1 MASKTF
7 FAAAAS
13 SGGTPLQTTRGKTAR
28 ERSTSS
34 VRSRFSAVTSSTTSI
49 APIGSLLTLTRGTSV
64 RLTEAFSPQE
74 ETYGEERLVK
84 LLQQMPLLA
93 ARGRLDAI
101 EAAISRFMGPL
112 SVSDDLTM
120 LAVQHFDRGGSI
132 PPGARKAVNL
142 AGVTLFNAAWL
153 ADIARSMNLGDHL
166 QLGKGE
172 ELTGGREKES
182 ILAGAFEALLGAI
195 YLDGGF
201 DAVMTVVKRGFEKQ
215 IEGLAA
221 SNLNRNYKSL
231 LQEFAQA
238 AYKTPPVYEIISES
252 GPDHDKRF
260 CCRVCV
266 GAVAAEG
273 VGRNKKM
280 AQQDAARKAMILL
293 NPNTL

>member
-1 MASKTF
+1 MD
-7 FAAAAS
+7 S
-13 SGGTPLQTTRGKTAR
+13 SPLEQHLGYRFTDAGLLAKALRH
-28 ERSTSS
+28 SS
-34 VRSRFSAVTSSTTSI
+34 YVNEQA
-49 APIGSLLTLTRGTSV
+49 GQGL
-64 RLTEAFSPQE
+64 EDN
-74 ETYGEERLVK
+74 ERLEFLGDAALSLCIGH
-84 LLQQMPLLA
+84 LLMARFPDLA
-93 ARGRLDAI
+93 EGD
-101 EAAISRFMGPL
+101 L
-112 SVSDDLTM
+112 SQTRAELV
-120 LAVQHFDRGGSI
+120 
-132 PPGARKAVNL
+132 
-142 AGVTLFNAAWL
+142 NAAWL